1 MVHVR
6 ICREYIEKCLKI
18 RNKQGNIVPFKLNGP
33 QGRLYDQIKELRAQG
48 IPVRIIVL
56 KARQM
61 GFSTLIEAIIFWAA
75 ATARNVA
82 GLVMAH
88 QDDATSNIFGMAKR
102 YYDYLP
108 DRLKPMQRASN
119 ARELL
124 FASPTGSKGKQR
136 GLDSSIRVS
145 TAGGHGVGRS
155 FTIKVAHL
163 SEFAFWPGDK
173 RDTLAGIMQAV
184 PDEPD
189 TMVFIESTAN
199 GFDEFKDIWDNAV
212 SAWERGERDGW
223 CPFFAAWWQME
234 EYRRPVPPGF
244 VRTAEEEE
252 LVRLYDLD
260 DEQLAWRRW
269 CIKINCGGDLD
280 LFRQEYPACPDEAF
294 IASGSCIFDQTA
306 IAAWRQVI
314 KTRAAVTGMSQ
325 VYSGST
331 ENRGRFVYEYD
342 GLTVSGI
349 TWDPCAD
356 GEIVL
361 YKRPVE
367 GVPYVIGAD
376 TAGDSGTAWSDF
388 FAAHVLDNTT
398 GEQVAVLHGKMDED
412 VFARQIYCLGMYY
425 NEALVGVEVNYSTHP
440 VKELTR
446 LQYPRQYT
454 REQTDTYTGALK
466 KAYGFNTNTATRPV
480 IIAEL
485 VEAARDNLE
494 NIVDDATLAEMLSF
508 AKNDKGRAEALPG
521 KHDDLVMSLAIANH
535 IRPQQSMV
543 VLETPEEPHKKLID
557 ILNAKDRRRR
567 RRA

>member
-33 QGRLYDQIKELRAQG
+33 QNRLYEQIKELREQG

-124 FASPTGSKGKQR
+124 FAAPTGSKGKTR

-145 TAGGHGVGRS
+145 TAGSHGVGRS

-199 GFDEFKDIWDNAV
+199 GFDEFKDLWDAAV

-223 CPFFAAWWQME
+223 RPFFAAWWQME

-244 VRTAEEEE
+244 ARTPEEDE
-252 LVRLYDLD
+252 LVRLYGLD
-260 DEQLAWRRW
+260 DQQLAWRRW

-306 IAAWRQVI
+306 IAAWRQAV
-314 KTRAAVTGMSQ
+314 KGRAG
-325 VYSGST
+325 
-331 ENRGRFVYEYD
+331 ERGRFVYDYD

-349 TWDPCAD
+349 AWEPCEGGD
-356 GEIVL
+356 ITI
-361 YKRPVE
+361 YKPPVD
-367 GVPYVIGAD
+367 GVPYVIGGD
-376 TAGDSGTAWSDF
+376 TAGDSGTAWSDY

-412 VFARQIYCLGMYY
+412 VYARQVYCLGMHY
-425 NEALVGVEVNYSTHP
+425 NIALVGVEVNYSTHP
-440 VKELTR
+440 VKELQR
-446 LQYPRQYT
+446 LNYPRQYT

-466 KAYGFNTNTATRPV
+466 KAYGFNTNSATRPV

-485 VEAARDNLE
+485 VETARDNLE

-508 AKNDKGRAEALPG
+508 AKNDKGRPEALPG
-521 KHDDLVMSLAIANH
+521 KHDDLVMSLAIAHH
-535 IRPQQSMV
+535 IRPQQTMV
-543 VLETPEEPHKKLID
+543 ALEKKEAPRKKLID
-557 ILNAKDRRRR
+557 ILSTQDSRRRR

>member
-18 RNKQGNIVPFKLNGP
+18 RDKQGNIVPFKLNGP
-33 QGRLYDQIKELRAQG
+33 QNRLYDQIKDLREQG

-108 DRLKPMQRASN
+108 ERLKPMQRASN

-173 RDTLAGIMQAV
+173 KDTLAGIMQAV

-212 SAWERGERDGW
+212 QAWERGERDGW

-244 VRTAEEEE
+244 TRTEEEEE
-252 LVRLYDLD
+252 LARLYGLD
-260 DEQLAWRRW
+260 DGQLSWRRW

-280 LFRQEYPACPDEAF
+280 LFRQEYPSNPDEAF

-306 IAAWRQVI
+306 ISAWRQAI
-314 KTRAAVTGMSQ
+314 KGRAG
-325 VYSGST
+325 
-331 ENRGRFVYEYD
+331 ERGRFVYEYD

-349 TWDPCAD
+349 TWDPCPD
-356 GEIVL
+356 GDITI
-361 YKRPVE
+361 YKQPE
-367 GVPYVIGAD
+367 KGVPYVIGGD
-376 TAGDSGTAWSDF
+376 TAGDSGTAWSDY

-412 VFARQIYCLGMYY
+412 VFARQIYCMGMYY

-440 VKELTR
+440 VKELQR
-446 LQYPRQYT
+446 LNYPMQYT

-466 KAYGFNTNTATRPV
+466 KAYGFNTNSSTRTV

-485 VEAARDNLE
+485 KEAARDNLE
-494 NIVDDATLAEMLSF
+494 NIVDDSTLAEMLSF
-508 AKNDKGRAEALPG
+508 AKVDGRAEALPG

-535 IRPQQSMV
+535 IRPQQSV
-543 VLETPEEPHKKLID
+543 VVKKEPVQPRKKLID
-557 ILNAKDRRRR
+557 ILKEKDRRVRR
-567 RRA
+567 SVW

>member
-33 QGRLYDQIKELRAQG
+33 QNRLYEQIKELREQG

-124 FASPTGSKGKQR
+124 FAAPTGSKGKTR

-145 TAGGHGVGRS
+145 TAGSHGVGRS

-199 GFDEFKDIWDNAV
+199 GFDEFKDLWDAAV

-244 VRTAEEEE
+244 ARTPEEDE
-252 LVRLYDLD
+252 LVRLYGLD
-260 DEQLAWRRW
+260 DQQLAWRRW

-306 IAAWRQVI
+306 IAAWRQAV
-314 KTRAAVTGMSQ
+314 KGRAG
-325 VYSGST
+325 
-331 ENRGRFVYEYD
+331 ERGRFVYDYD

-349 TWDPCAD
+349 AWEPCED
-356 GEIVL
+356 GDITI
-361 YKRPVE
+361 YKPPVE
-367 GVPYVIGAD
+367 GVPYVIGGD
-376 TAGDSGTAWSDF
+376 TAGDSGTAWSDY

-412 VFARQIYCLGMYY
+412 VYARQIYCLGMHY
-425 NEALVGVEVNYSTHP
+425 NIALVGVEVNYSTHP
-440 VKELTR
+440 VKELQR
-446 LQYPRQYT
+446 LNYPKQYT

-466 KAYGFNTNTATRPV
+466 KAYGFNTNSATRPV

-485 VEAARDNLE
+485 VETARDNLE

-508 AKNDKGRAEALPG
+508 AKNDKGRPEALPG
-521 KHDDLVMSLAIANH
+521 KHDDLVMSLAIAHH
-535 IRPQQSMV
+535 IRPQQAMKA
-543 VLETPEEPHKKLID
+543 LEKKEAPRKKLID
-557 ILNAKDRRRR
+557 ILSTQDSRRRR

>member
-18 RNKQGNIVPFKLNGP
+18 RDKQGNIVPFKLNGP
-33 QGRLYDQIKELRAQG
+33 QNRLYDQIKDLRAQG

-212 SAWERGERDGW
+212 QAWERGERDGW

-244 VRTAEEEE
+244 TRTEEEEE
-252 LVRLYDLD
+252 LARLYGLD
-260 DEQLAWRRW
+260 DGQLSWRRW

-280 LFRQEYPACPDEAF
+280 LFRQEYPSNPDEAF

-306 IAAWRQVI
+306 IAAWRQAI
-314 KTRAAVTGMSQ
+314 KGRAG
-325 VYSGST
+325 
-331 ENRGRFVYEYD
+331 ECGRFVYEYD

-349 TWDPCAD
+349 TWDPCPD
-356 GEIVL
+356 GDITI
-361 YKRPVE
+361 YKQPE
-367 GVPYVIGAD
+367 KGVPYVIGGD
-376 TAGDSGTAWSDF
+376 TAGDSGTAWSDY

-412 VFARQIYCLGMYY
+412 VFARQIYCMGMYY

-440 VKELTR
+440 VKELQR
-446 LQYPRQYT
+446 LNYPMQYT

-466 KAYGFNTNTATRPV
+466 KAYGFNTNSSTRTV

-485 VEAARDNLE
+485 KEAARDNLE
-494 NIVDDATLAEMLSF
+494 NIVDDSTLAEMLSF
-508 AKNDKGRAEALPG
+508 AKVDGRAEALPG

-535 IRPQQSMV
+535 IRPQQSV
-543 VLETPEEPHKKLID
+543 VVKKEPVQPRKKLID
-557 ILNAKDRRRR
+557 ILKEKDRRVRSVW
-567 RRA
+567 

>member
-33 QGRLYDQIKELRAQG
+33 QNRLYEQIKELRAQG

-124 FASPTGSKGKQR
+124 FAAPTGSKGKTR

-145 TAGGHGVGRS
+145 TAGSHGVGRS

-163 SEFAFWPGDK
+163 SEFAFWPGEK

-199 GFDEFKDIWDNAV
+199 GFDEFKDLWDAAV

-244 VRTAEEEE
+244 VRTPEEDE
-252 LVRLYDLD
+252 LVRLYGLD
-260 DEQLAWRRW
+260 DQQLAWRRW

-306 IAAWRQVI
+306 IAAWRQAV
-314 KTRAAVTGMSQ
+314 KGRAG
-325 VYSGST
+325 
-331 ENRGRFVYEYD
+331 ERGRFVYDYD

-349 TWDPCAD
+349 AWEPCED
-356 GEIVL
+356 GDITI
-361 YKRPVE
+361 YKPPVD
-367 GVPYVIGAD
+367 GVPYVIGGD
-376 TAGDSGTAWSDF
+376 TAGDSGTAWSDY

-412 VFARQIYCLGMYY
+412 VYARQVYCLGMHY
-425 NEALVGVEVNYSTHP
+425 NTALVGVEVNYSTHP
-440 VKELTR
+440 VKELQR
-446 LQYPRQYT
+446 LNYPRQYT

-466 KAYGFNTNTATRPV
+466 KAYGFNTNSATRPV

-485 VEAARDNLE
+485 VEMARDNLE
-494 NIVDDATLAEMLSF
+494 HIVDDATLAEMLSF
-508 AKNDKGRAEALPG
+508 AKNDKGRPEALPG
-521 KHDDLVMSLAIANH
+521 KHDDLVMSLAIAHH
-535 IRPQQSMV
+535 IRPQQAMV
-543 VLETPEEPHKKLID
+543 ALEKKEAPRKKLID
-557 ILNAKDRRRR
+557 ILSTQDSRRRR

>member
-1 MVHVR
+1 M
-6 ICREYIEKCLKI
+6 
-18 RNKQGNIVPFKLNGP
+18 
-33 QGRLYDQIKELRAQG
+33 
-48 IPVRIIVL
+48 
-56 KARQM
+56 
-61 GFSTLIEAIIFWAA
+61 
-75 ATARNVA
+75 
-82 GLVMAH
+82 
-88 QDDATSNIFGMAKR
+88 
-102 YYDYLP
+102 
-108 DRLKPMQRASN
+108 
-119 ARELL
+119 
-124 FASPTGSKGKQR
+124 
-136 GLDSSIRVS
+136 
-145 TAGGHGVGRS
+145 
-155 FTIKVAHL
+155 
-163 SEFAFWPGDK
+163 
-173 RDTLAGIMQAV
+173 
-184 PDEPD
+184 
-189 TMVFIESTAN
+189 
-199 GFDEFKDIWDNAV
+199 
-212 SAWERGERDGW
+212 
-223 CPFFAAWWQME
+223 
-234 EYRRPVPPGF
+234 
-244 VRTAEEEE
+244 
-252 LVRLYDLD
+252 
-260 DEQLAWRRW
+260 
-269 CIKINCGGDLD
+269 
-280 LFRQEYPACPDEAF
+280 
-294 IASGSCIFDQTA
+294 
-306 IAAWRQVI
+306 
-314 KTRAAVTGMSQ
+314 
-325 VYSGST
+325 
-331 ENRGRFVYEYD
+331 
-342 GLTVSGI
+342 
-349 TWDPCAD
+349 
-356 GEIVL
+356 
-361 YKRPVE
+361 
-367 GVPYVIGAD
+367 PYVIGAD

>member
-6 ICREYIEKCLKI
+6 VCREYIEKCLKI
-18 RNKQGNIVPFKLNGP
+18 RDKQGNIVPFKLNGP
-33 QGRLYDQIKELRAQG
+33 QNRLYEQIKELRAQG

-199 GFDEFKDIWDNAV
+199 GFDEFKDIWDAAV
-212 SAWERGERDGW
+212 TSWERGERDGW

-234 EYRRPVPPGF
+234 EYRRTVPPGF
-244 VRTAEEEE
+244 ERTAEEEE
-252 LVRLYDLD
+252 LVRLYGLD
-260 DEQLAWRRW
+260 DEQLSWRRW

-306 IAAWRQVI
+306 IAAWRQAI
-314 KTRAAVTGMSQ
+314 KDRAG
-325 VYSGST
+325 
-331 ENRGRFVYEYD
+331 ERGRFVYDYD

-349 TWDPCAD
+349 TWEPCSD
-356 GEIVL
+356 GDITI
-361 YKRPVE
+361 YKQPE
-367 GVPYVIGAD
+367 NGVPYVIGGD
-376 TAGDSGTAWSDF
+376 TAGDSGTAWSDY

-440 VKELTR
+440 VKELQR
-446 LQYPRQYT
+446 LNYPRQYT

-485 VEAARDNLE
+485 VEMARDKLE

-508 AKNDKGRAEALPG
+508 AKNEKGRAEALSG
-521 KHDDLVMSLAIANH
+521 KHDDLVISLAIANH
-535 IRPQQSMV
+535 IRPQQSV
-543 VLETPEEPHKKLID
+543 VVKKEPVQPRKKLID
-557 ILNAKDRRRR
+557 ILKEKDRRAIRSVW
-567 RRA
+567 